1 MSLFK
6 KLALVGAVSTVMF
19 LGLAVGSASADGGYD
34 HDHSHHY
41 HYGHDHGDHDHD
53 AHHNG
58 CFNEATG
65 TIDLSKCPMIWTGH
79 GWYVYPNQYTGFHNP
94 YFYGYFYNPYV
105 AYNYWGYPYWGYNYG
120 HGYPVYTSW
129 HPW

>member
-19 LGLAVGSASADGGYD
+19 LGLAVGGVSADGG
-34 HDHSHHY
+34 H
-41 HYGHDHGDHDHD
+41 DHDHD
-53 AHHNG
+53 HAHHNE

-65 TIDLSKCPMIWTGH
+65 TIDLSKCPMIWTGN

-94 YFYGYFYNPYV
+94 YNFYNPYFYNPYV
-105 AYNYWGYPYWGYNYG
+105 LYNNYWANPYYGHNNYNWWGYS
-120 HGYPVYTSW
+120 HGYPVQTTWY
-129 HPW
+129 PW